1 MLSRSFDWFSPEAM
15 TEYFNQLYA
24 QVKTF
29 DKVDIRSLLENPRS
43 PQFKTAAEAFR
54 LIDDTAIGVIVNWNN
69 SMDLVARL
77 EKEGPTYNMIKQLN
91 QYTVSIYERDFNK
104 LRKAG
109 LVKEVLEGI
118 YVLEGR
124 EQYDEKIGLL
134 IDNHW
139 LNEILIC

>member
-1 MLSRSFDWFSPEAM
+1 
-15 TEYFNQLYA
+15 
-24 QVKTF
+24 
-29 DKVDIRSLLENPRS
+29 
-43 PQFKTAAEAFR
+43 
-54 LIDDTAIGVIVNWNN
+54 
-69 SMDLVARL
+69 
-77 EKEGPTYNMIKQLN
+77 MIKQLN

>member
-1 MLSRSFDWFSPEAM
+1 
-15 TEYFNQLYA
+15 
-24 QVKTF
+24 
-29 DKVDIRSLLENPRS
+29 
-43 PQFKTAAEAFR
+43 
-54 LIDDTAIGVIVNWNN
+54 
-69 SMDLVARL
+69 MDLVARL